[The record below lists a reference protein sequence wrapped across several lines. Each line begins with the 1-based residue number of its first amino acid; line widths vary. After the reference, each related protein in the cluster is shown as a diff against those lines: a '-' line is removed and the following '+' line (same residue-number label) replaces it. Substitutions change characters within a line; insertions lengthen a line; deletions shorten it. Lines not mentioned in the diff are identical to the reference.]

1 MKSTLSIIV
10 ATYGDRRIP
19 DVLSLLGSLFN
30 QSHSDFEIIVVAE
43 ENQGLDDAIVSAL
56 AKPLQSYVT
65 VLHNRGAPGISRSRN
80 IGARH
85 SRGDVVAFVDDD
97 ALPDP
102 GWASEIVRTFQDDSV
117 IGVTGPILPSW
128 VDSEGSRLPEI
139 LHWLVGCSSW
149 YEAATV
155 QDIRNVW
162 GANMAFRR
170 EAFEATGGFSEKLG
184 GVRGTRLH
192 GEETDFSLR
201 VKARTGKRIVYNP
214 KVRVMH
220 KVQSHRLRLRNV
232 VKTSYWYGYSRRV
245 LAMTRTEIRGGDHNL
260 EVERKLVLR
269 VIRVLINRALATD
282 GGSLIVRFHPLF
294 VGLFALVSAAVGYL
308 AAELSM
314 VLPKRESA

>member
-1 MKSTLSIIV
+1 
-10 ATYGDRRIP
+10 
-19 DVLSLLGSLFN
+19 
-30 QSHSDFEIIVVAE
+30 
-43 ENQGLDDAIVSAL
+43 
-56 AKPLQSYVT
+56 
-65 VLHNRGAPGISRSRN
+65 
-80 IGARH
+80 
-85 SRGDVVAFVDDD
+85 
-97 ALPDP
+97 
-102 GWASEIVRTFQDDSV
+102 
-117 IGVTGPILPSW
+117 
-128 VDSEGSRLPEI
+128 
-139 LHWLVGCSSW
+139 
-149 YEAATV
+149 
-155 QDIRNVW
+155 
-162 GANMAFRR
+162 MAFRR
-170 EAFEATGGFSEKLG
+170 EAFDATGGFSEKLG